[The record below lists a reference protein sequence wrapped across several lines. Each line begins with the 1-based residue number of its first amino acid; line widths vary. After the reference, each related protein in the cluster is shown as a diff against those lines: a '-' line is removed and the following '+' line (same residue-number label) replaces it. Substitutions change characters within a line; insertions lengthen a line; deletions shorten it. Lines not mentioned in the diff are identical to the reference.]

1 MENLISYL
9 CFGAI
14 LLWAISG
21 SRKISILK
29 KECDLL
35 ERMQTNYLDV
45 LNIRKINE
53 LPLAVLR
60 DVAENI
66 TSYYAKT
73 IEKWG
78 ATTIGEYYLSLETV
92 PKRKKELL
100 KTAFKA
106 SLNHLPGEQ
115 TATIFID
122 AIREKLG
129 ANNLETLKMIQTTK
143 NLLLESLISSESAL
157 RLNTFSEA
165 LLQKANALKAER
177 VNEERNQLIQ
187 AEIIEI
193 SKTIKYTN

>member
-78 ATTIGEYYLSLETV
+78 ATTIGVYYLSLETV